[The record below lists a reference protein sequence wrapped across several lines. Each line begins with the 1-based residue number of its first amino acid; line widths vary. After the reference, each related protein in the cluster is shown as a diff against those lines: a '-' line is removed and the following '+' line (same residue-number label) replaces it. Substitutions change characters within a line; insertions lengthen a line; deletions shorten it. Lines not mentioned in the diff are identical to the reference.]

1 MLDVVGRVL
10 TALKLLKPKIN
21 NSGAGSVQVGK
32 AGGSVRIVNVTQH
45 QPVAHHGAVTHV
57 QLTQHIYA
65 SPPPMP
71 APAQAPP
78 PARPVEAQRV
88 AQPLT
93 DVHKEV
99 LTLMQPLPKV
109 TRIKVLDFMRREFG
123 TAMVKELRP
132 QEAYRVKMY
141 VQQVRQTA
149 ARRKPHELL

>member
-1 MLDVVGRVL
+1 M
-10 TALKLLKPKIN
+10 
-21 NSGAGSVQVGK
+21 
-32 AGGSVRIVNVTQH
+32 
-45 QPVAHHGAVTHV
+45 
-57 QLTQHIYA
+57 
-65 SPPPMP
+65 
-71 APAQAPP
+71 
-78 PARPVEAQRV
+78 